1 MRRSISG
8 ELTCRIGLC
17 EEDRRRPTVSPVC
30 RCVPVMK
37 PPSGRLDPRPLVS
50 VAATASSPPSSVRAA
65 VCLPACLLHTVYTLQ
80 PAVQPAVKC
89 QRTFSPLSTQPTNNY
104 GRRCR
109 ASLSPHPCYLC
120 CLILICQTVP
130 LSLCPDMSPVPI
142 RSALKSN
149 FTFWCNQNLS
159 KRALNELTLSASTT
173 ELALISHEAPSAD
186 STTVA

>member
-8 ELTCRIGLC
+8 ELTCRLGLC

-89 QRTFSPLSTQPTNNY
+89 QRTFSPLSTQPTNNVSSISKS
-104 GRRCR
+104 
-109 ASLSPHPCYLC
+109 ASSLSLLSNSNISKLC
-120 CLILICQTVP
+120 HFLSVLTCLLFQ
-130 LSLCPDMSPVPI
+130 SGQ
-142 RSALKSN
+142 R
-149 FTFWCNQNLS
+149 
-159 KRALNELTLSASTT
+159 
-173 ELALISHEAPSAD
+173 
-186 STTVA
+186 